1 MRHPITNIKY
11 LDGRYLKDI
20 IIKIISIKEN
30 DPNITWDDVAEL
42 VKRECGFDKSESWY
56 RKGVWHNILDEECD
70 KETPIEEEKPEE
82 ELTIEEK
89 ILELKKQ
96 KYKLSE
102 ERIQTN
108 AYIRRLSREDTILEI
123 AKEAAKEIG
132 KQKQLMDSRPIPIF
146 IDSKEPKVG
155 ILQLSDWH
163 YGINIDSAFNS
174 YDPFIAQRRIACLC
188 DEVIDNIARENLSE
202 LHVFDLGDLICGRIH
217 LTLRLQSRIDT
228 ITQTLEVS
236 EILCE
241 FLNRLSTTGIKVYFY
256 SCLDNHSRVEPNKS
270 DSLDLESLARII
282 PWYIKNRLG
291 DVIKVVDNKFG
302 PDIITAN
309 ILGHSVIAVHGHDD
323 APINNLDR
331 LTMLTKQHWDIL
343 LTAHNHHFYADERN
357 EIIILGNGTLMG
369 TDQYAEKKRL
379 SSKPSQN
386 LIIATKDNVISNI
399 KRILV

>member
-11 LDGRYLKDI
+11 SDGRYLKDI
-20 IIKIISIKEN
+20 IVKIVSEKAK
-30 DPNITWDDVAEL
+30 DATLTWEDVARF
-42 VKRECGFDKSESWY
+42 VKEECGFDKSESWY
-56 RKGVWHNILDEECD
+56 RKGGYHNILDEECD
-70 KETPIEEEKPEE
+70 KEEPIVDEVEK
-82 ELTIEEK
+82 EK
-89 ILELKKQ
+89 QSIDDKIFELKKQ

-108 AYIRRLSREDTILEI
+108 AYIRRLSREDTIIEI
-123 AKEAAKEIG
+123 ASEAARTI
-132 KQKQLMDSRPIPIF
+132 
-146 IDSKEPKVG
+146 SKSKPLINSNKISISTRDG
-155 ILQLSDWH
+155 YKAGLLQLSDWH
-163 YGINIDSAFNS
+163 YGIDIDSAFNN
-174 YDPFIAQRRIACLC
+174 YDPFVAQRRVSNLC
-188 DEVIDNIARENLSE
+188 DEVMRNIAKENLSE

-228 ITQTLEVS
+228 ITQVLEVS

-282 PWYIKNRLG
+282 PWYMKNRLNN
-291 DVIKVVDNKFG
+291 VEVVDNKFG
-302 PDIITAN
+302 PDIISTKV
-309 ILGHSVIAVHGHDD
+309 LGHNIIAVHGHDD

-357 EIIILGNGTLMG
+357 ETIILGNGTLMG

-386 LIIATKDNVISNI
+386 LIIVTEDNVISDI